1 MNNEIFD
8 ISGNLHF
15 SELEEE
21 LNTSFNIVQPYIID
35 VSQKNYGEKLLGLEI
50 KKDIVGDIRRA
61 LMFLVLVREEILFDQ
76 KKEKSLGVNYFL
88 DKYETESYRDYLVC
102 RGVDKNIVDALFSN
116 FSLYYSVNGSKTIME
131 NLKGIGDLEIDGD
144 NEETIFKIS

>member
-35 VSQKNYGEKLLGLEI
+35 VSQKNYSEKLLGLEI

-116 FSLYYSVNGSKTIME
+116 FSLYYSVNGSKAIME